1 MKGTIINQV
10 KYTEYQTGDKEPT
23 LEEAQNQ
30 IGGLV
35 EMLELK
41 NGGCLLFDEEAL
53 IKKPIPNINKK
64 VFQNFNINIYGHC
77 IYLPKE
83 IRKDW

>member
-23 LEEAQNQ
+23 LEEAQNH
-30 IGGLV
+30 IGGFI
-35 EMLELK
+35 EMFELK

-53 IKKPIPNINKK
+53 ISISSFTDLI
-64 VFQNFNINIYGHC
+64 VV
-77 IYLPKE
+77 L
-83 IRKDW
+83 IREEN